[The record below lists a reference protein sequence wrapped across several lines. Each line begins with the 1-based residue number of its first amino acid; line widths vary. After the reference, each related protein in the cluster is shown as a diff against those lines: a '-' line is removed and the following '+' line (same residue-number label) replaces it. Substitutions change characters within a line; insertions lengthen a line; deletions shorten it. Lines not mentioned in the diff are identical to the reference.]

1 MKKFLTIFLLAV
13 MVCTAAMPAF
23 ATDVSFT
30 VFSDEEMNYYY
41 YDVNSWDSGV
51 SRYHDGDGYIIY
63 EFPISEGDTHA
74 QLTWRIRSQ
83 YQVSVTNTDPNDPAA
98 FEVIHQAQP
107 TEEELADQ
115 RPYWGDYDTETLT
128 VHDLSKWCENNTT
141 GKIWVKMS
149 DADPSNGWGGAI
161 YKDTPVTFW
170 SGTTEAPAVEQPKTK
185 EDLAADILAQYN
197 FADGAQ
203 YFIAGTSTEKAY
215 MHTEGGWINET
226 NDRYHDN
233 EAYTIYQFDVK
244 ASDTQALL
252 HGAFNNQY
260 VICATM
266 GDPTDMA
273 GYTEIAVAEPNEA
286 EIAEEA
292 PWWGNR
298 IYTEDVTNADGT
310 TETVTHYPVMDL
322 DLSSVLNGTDGK
334 LYVMVGDA
342 DTANDWGGQ
351 VLFNHPVVFSTTGS
365 AFASEEPAVEETE
378 PAAEPETEEVIVET
392 PAETTSAVEEV
403 VEAPVAEAPQTFDA
417 AVIALFA
424 AAAAMGSAMV
434 SRKRN

>member
-1 MKKFLTIFLLAV
+1 MKKLAKILLLGV
-13 MVCTAAMPAF
+13 MVCAAALPSF

-41 YDVNSWDSGV
+41 YDMNSFDSGV
-51 SRYHDGDGYIIY
+51 TRYNDGDGFIIY

-83 YQVSVTNTDPNDPAA
+83 YKVSVTNTDPDNWEGY
-98 FEVIHQAQP
+98 EVIHQAQP

-115 RPYWGDYDTETLT
+115 RPYWGDYEAESIT
-128 VHDLSKWCENNTT
+128 VHDLSKWCENNTN
-141 GKIWVKMS
+141 GKIWVMMS
-149 DADPSNGWGGAI
+149 DADPSNGWGGGI
-161 YKDTPVTFW
+161 YKNTPVTFW

-185 EDLAADILAQYN
+185 EELAADILAQYD

-203 YFIAGTSTEKAY
+203 YFIAGTSTEKTY

-342 DTANDWGGQ
+342 DTTNGWGGQ

-392 PAETTSAVEEV
+392 PAETTPAVEEV

-424 AAAAMGSAMV
+424 AAAAMGGAMV

>member
-83 YQVSVTNTDPNDPAA
+83 YQVSVTNTDPNDSAA

-170 SGTTEAPAVEQPKTK
+170 SGTTEAPEAVQPKTK
-185 EDLAADILAQYN
+185 EDIAADILASYD
-197 FADGAQ
+197 FAESAQ
-203 YFIAGTSTEKAY
+203 YFIAGTSTEKAFL
-215 MHTEGGWINET
+215 HTEGGWINET

-298 IYTEDVTNADGT
+298 IYTEDVADADGNMK
-310 TETVTHYPVMDL
+310 TVTHYPVMDL

-342 DTANDWGGQ
+342 DTTNGWGGQ

-365 AFASEEPAVEETE
+365 AFAAEEPAVEETE

-392 PAETTSAVEEV
+392 SAETAPAVEEV
-403 VEAPVAEAPQTFDA
+403 VETPVEEAPQTFDA

-424 AAAAMGSAMV
+424 AAAAMCGAMV
-434 SRKRN
+434 ARKRN

>member
-83 YQVSVTNTDPNDPAA
+83 YQVSVTNTDPNDSAA

-185 EDLAADILAQYN
+185 EDIAADILASYD
-197 FADGAQ
+197 FAEGAQ

-342 DTANDWGGQ
+342 DTANGWGGQ

-392 PAETTSAVEEV
+392 PAETTPAVEEV